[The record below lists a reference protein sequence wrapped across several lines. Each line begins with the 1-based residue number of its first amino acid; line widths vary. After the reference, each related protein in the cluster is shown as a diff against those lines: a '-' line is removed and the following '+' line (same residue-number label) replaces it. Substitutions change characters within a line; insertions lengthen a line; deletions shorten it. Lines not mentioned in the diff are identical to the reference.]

1 MCAHS
6 GLRER
11 RCSDLSLVLG
21 APGVPSIFFPILP
34 SATPLLRGNPPSVI
48 VQTRMA
54 RLREVK

>member
-11 RCSDLSLVLG
+11 RCSDLSLVLS
-21 APGVPSIFFPILP
+21 APRVPSIFPILP

-48 VQTRMA
+48 VQTRMP